1 MLDVHP
7 PHSPTHTWKDF
18 FIHIATIVV
27 GLLIAVGLEQT
38 VEAIHHSRQRHELE
52 EALKRD
58 SDENAGYIKNDIAV
72 IQSVMDWSTQE
83 AAAIEKAG
91 PTAPLVLHRQPEGEI
106 FLPNAGVWLAAKAN
120 GVASLL
126 PAGEQNWFEE
136 LDRFGGETFVSNNS
150 SLHQL
155 NAAYASLDQVVAGH
169 TVDTSSNQLDISSLN
184 PTQRSL
190 VVANLRSI
198 AEHARAVLNGLVGYS
213 EDSEYIFSTP
223 ADQLS
228 NPKQLE
234 RFFAIDRAIRKTHPA
249 LRYNFSPK

>member
-7 PHSPTHTWKDF
+7 PPSPTHTWKDF

-27 GLLIAVGLEQT
+27 GLLIAVALEQT
-38 VEAIHHSRQRHELE
+38 VEAIHHRHQRQELE

-58 SDENAGYIKNDIAV
+58 SEENAGYIKNDIAV
-72 IQSVMDWSTQE
+72 VQAVMDWAVQD
-83 AAAIEKAG
+83 AATIEKAG
-91 PTAPLVLHRQPEGEI
+91 PTGPLVLHRQPESKL
-106 FLPNAGVWLAAKAN
+106 FLPNAGVWLAAKSN

-136 LDRFGGETFVSNNS
+136 LDRFGAETFVSNNS

-169 TVDTSSNQLDISSLN
+169 IADTSATQLDISSLN

-190 VVANLRSI
+190 VVTNLRSI
-198 AEHARAVLNGLVGYS
+198 AEHARAALSGLVGYS

-223 ADQLS
+223 PDQLS
-228 NPKQLE
+228 DPKQLE
-234 RFFAIDRAIRKTHPA
+234 RFFTIDREIRKAYPA
-249 LRYNFSPK
+249 LRYTFSPK